1 MTRHVA
7 VSHYPEGA
15 GHATRM
21 MAVARGLE
29 RRGVEVSLAGGGPGR
44 RLYGP
49 NGYTA
54 HEPPRVDYIGD
65 YQGAGDPV
73 RGLARVLTG
82 SLPDSLDR
90 VRAIRSWIRRE
101 APDAV
106 VTDDMFTVAAAATT
120 AVPLYV
126 LSHNAAAL
134 YRDPLI
140 SASTVAINRCQRL
153 AADRFFYPTVWPPD
167 GGDPPGV
174 ARVPPVALPSPADAP
189 DPAPADPGVVLVPST
204 YSTSF
209 GALADRLRAA
219 GNDVTLIGDH
229 DWGPVPSLL
238 PLLGRGDVV
247 VCSGYSTVME
257 AAVAGAPCVVLPAT
271 NEQAGIGRRLES
283 AEGFTTAE
291 TPAAVEAA
299 VADPPAAP
307 QFTNGI
313 AAIAERVVDDLT
325 APTAAPTGTV

>member
-54 HEPPRVDYIGD
+54 HEPPQVDYIGD

-90 VRAIRSWIRRE
+90 VRAIRSWLRRE

-153 AADRFFYPTVWPPD
+153 AADRFFYPTVWHPT
-167 GGDPPGV
+167 V
-174 ARVPPVALPSPADAP
+174 ATLRGSPACRRSRSP
-189 DPAPADPGVVLVPST
+189 RRPTRRTPRPPT
-204 YSTSF
+204 
-209 GALADRLRAA
+209 RASSSSRRP
-219 GNDVTLIGDH
+219 TRRH
-229 DWGPVPSLL
+229 S
-238 PLLGRGDVV
+238 GRSPTD
-247 VCSGYSTVME
+247 SGR
-257 AAVAGAPCVVLPAT
+257 PAT
-271 NEQAGIGRRLES
+271 MSR
-283 AEGFTTAE
+283 
-291 TPAAVEAA
+291 
-299 VADPPAAP
+299 
-307 QFTNGI
+307 
-313 AAIAERVVDDLT
+313 
-325 APTAAPTGTV
+325 